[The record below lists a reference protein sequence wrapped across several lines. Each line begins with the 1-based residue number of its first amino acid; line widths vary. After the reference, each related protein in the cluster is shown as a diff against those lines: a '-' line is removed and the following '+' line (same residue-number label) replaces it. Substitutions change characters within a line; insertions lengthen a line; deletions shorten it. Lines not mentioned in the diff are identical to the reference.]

1 MGFGI
6 AHLAEPAYSEF
17 ELRVEQAETG
27 IASGPAL
34 VFLVDG
40 EDLFGRTLGLKG
52 VGRDPDDLLG
62 RTSPLLPPESPHQP
76 PTTLLWRCDCGD
88 EGCGFAS
95 ARIEN
100 DRFNNDYDHI
110 VWTDFT
116 VHCLGDVEP
125 PRELRFRTRQ
135 YVAEIVRCH
144 ADRTWETDLRRIARE
159 VAAALDAEPGIL
171 GQWDCGLRWAKP
183 LERAGQVYVLVT
195 DGSAEHSTSH
205 DGAAGT
211 AEIISRLRATDPRE
225 SAEFTYPRPG

>member
-6 AHLAEPAYSEF
+6 AHREEPAYSEF
-17 ELRVEQAETG
+17 GLRVEQAEMG
-27 IASGPAL
+27 IGSGPAL

-62 RTSPLLPPESPHQP
+62 RHGPLLPTEWPHPP
-76 PTTLLWRCDCGD
+76 PTTLLWRCDCGV

-95 ARIEN
+95 ARIEH
-100 DRFNNDYDHI
+100 DRFNNDYDHV

-116 VHCLGDVEP
+116 LHCLGDAEP

-135 YVAEIVRCH
+135 YIAEIVRLH
-144 ADRTWETDLRRIARE
+144 ADRTWETELRRTARE
-159 VAAALDAEPGIL
+159 VATALDGDPAIL
-171 GQWDCGLRWAKP
+171 GQWDCALRWAKP
-183 LERAGQVYVLVT
+183 HERAGQVSVLVT
-195 DGSAEHSTSH
+195 DGSAEYSTRY
-205 DGAAGT
+205 DGAAGA

-225 SAEFTYPRPG
+225 SAERTYSRPG